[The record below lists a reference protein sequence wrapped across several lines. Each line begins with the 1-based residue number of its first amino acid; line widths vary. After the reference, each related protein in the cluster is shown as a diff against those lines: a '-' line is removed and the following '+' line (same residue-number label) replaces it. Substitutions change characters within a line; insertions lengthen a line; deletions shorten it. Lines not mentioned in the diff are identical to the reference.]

1 LIIQKLCIFVLLNY
15 FKSKTIMKKVFAILA
30 VASAFAFASC
40 GEKKAE
46 EAAVDSTAVS
56 AEAEVVADS
65 AATAAPADSAKAD
78 SAAAPA
84 AEAKH

>member
-1 LIIQKLCIFVLLNY
+1 
-15 FKSKTIMKKVFAILA
+15 MKKVFAILA
-30 VASAFAFASC
+30 VASAFSFASC

-65 AATAAPADSAKAD
+65 AAAPVD
-78 SAAAPA
+78 SAAAKVDSAAPA
-84 AEAKH
+84 PAEKH

>member
-1 LIIQKLCIFVLLNY
+1 MYICPTKLIY

-40 GEKKAE
+40 GEKKTE
-46 EAAVDSTAVS
+46 EAAADSTAVS

-65 AATAAPADSAKAD
+65 AATAAPADSAAATAD

-84 AEAKH
+84 AKEEAKH